1 MGPREAKSPLKRT
14 NSSGVENR
22 KINSIVFYH
31 LPWPQEVCGSK
42 HSRRIVLAYG

>member
-22 KINSIVFYH
+22 KINSIVFFH
-31 LPWPQEVCGSK
+31 LPWAQEVGSK